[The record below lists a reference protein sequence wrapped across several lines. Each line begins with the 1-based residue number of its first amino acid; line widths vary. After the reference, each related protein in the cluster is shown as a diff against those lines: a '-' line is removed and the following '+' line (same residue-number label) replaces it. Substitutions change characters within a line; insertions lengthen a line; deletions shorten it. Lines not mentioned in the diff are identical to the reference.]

1 MVRDVRF
8 IASTPG
14 TLRLFLVSVVARLPL
29 AMFSIGL
36 LVHAE
41 HLTGSFAAAGVV
53 AGALAM
59 SQAIGGPLLGR
70 LVDRRGQTAVLLAG
84 GLVAAAALAAV
95 AALPV
100 GTPVGVLV
108 VLAAALGLAAPPV
121 GACMRA
127 LFPAVLSGQDALRAA
142 YAVEAAAVELTWVAG
157 PPLVLLAGTLWST
170 GAALGAAA
178 LVLMSATAVFAAHPA
193 SRAWHPTPDA
203 KRPRGGS
210 LRTPAM
216 RTLVLVLVAVGVL
229 FGATEVAVAV
239 AADALDASAAT
250 GPLLGLWGVG
260 SLAGGLVAARTG
272 GGARTGA
279 GLALLLAGLA
289 AGHLALAPAAGSVVA
304 LAALLPLAGAAIAP
318 TYATVFAMVDHA
330 APPGTVTEAFAWLS
344 TAIAIGGSAGVASA
358 GAVADAAGPAPAFA
372 LAAGAAGAAALTA
385 ARRAQTLSRPR
396 PAGIAAVQPEAVAE
410 TAAG

>member
-1 MVRDVRF
+1 MVRDMRS

-14 TLRLFLVSVVARLPL
+14 ALRLFLVSVVARLPL
-29 AMFSIGL
+29 AMLTIGL

-59 SQAIGGPLLGR
+59 SQALGSPLLGR

-84 GLVAAAALAAV
+84 GLVAASALAAV
-95 AALPV
+95 AVLPA
-100 GTPVGVLV
+100 GTPVGALV
-108 VLAAALGLAAPPV
+108 ALAAALGLATPPV
-121 GACMRA
+121 GACARA
-127 LFPAVLSGQDALRAA
+127 LLPAVLTDQDALRAA
-142 YAVEAAAVELTWVAG
+142 YAVDTAVVELTWVAG
-157 PPLVLLAGTLWST
+157 PPFVLLVGALWST
-170 GAALGAAA
+170 GAALGVAAA
-178 LVLMSATAVFAAHPA
+178 VLIVGTAVFAAHPA
-193 SRAWHPTPDA
+193 SRAWRPTPDA
-203 KRPRGGS
+203 RRPPGGS
-210 LRTPAM
+210 LGTPAM

-239 AADALDASAAT
+239 AADALNASAAT

-260 SLAGGLVAARTG
+260 SLVGGVVTARMG

-318 TYATVFAMVDHA
+318 AQATVFAMVEHA
-330 APPGTVTEAFAWLS
+330 APAGTVTEAFAWLS
-344 TAIAIGGSAGVASA
+344 TAIGIGASAGAASA
-358 GAVADAAGPAPAFA
+358 GAVADAAGAGPAFA

-385 ARRAQTLSRPR
+385 ARRAQTLSTPRRP
-396 PAGIAAVQPEAVAE
+396 GTAAVPPAAVAE
-410 TAAG
+410 PAAA

>member
-1 MVRDVRF
+1 MVRDVRS

-14 TLRLFLVSVVARLPL
+14 ALRLFLVSVVARLPL
-29 AMFSIGL
+29 AMISIGL

-59 SQAIGGPLLGR
+59 SQAIGSPLLGR
-70 LVDRRGQTAVLLAG
+70 LVDRRGQTTVLLAG
-84 GLVAAAALAAV
+84 GLVAAAALASV
-95 AALPV
+95 AALPA
-100 GTPVGVLV
+100 GTPIGALV
-108 VLAAALGLAAPPV
+108 ALAAVLGLANPPV

-127 LFPAVLSGQDALRAA
+127 LFPAVLSDQHALRAA

-157 PPLVLLAGTLWST
+157 PPFVLVVGALWST
-170 GAALGAAA
+170 GAALGTAAA
-178 LVLMSATAVFAAHPA
+178 VLMIATAVFAAHPA
-193 SRAWHPTPDA
+193 SRTWQPAPDA

-216 RTLVLVLVAVGVL
+216 RTLVLLLVAVGGL
-229 FGATEVAVAV
+229 FGATEVAIAA

-250 GPLLGLWGVG
+250 GPLFGLWGVG
-260 SLAGGLVAARTG
+260 SLVGGLVAARAG

-289 AGHLALAPAAGSVVA
+289 AGHLALAPAAGSIAA

-318 TYATVFAMVDHA
+318 THATVFAMVDHA

-344 TAIAIGGSAGVASA
+344 TAIGIGASA
-358 GAVADAAGPAPAFA
+358 GAACAGYVADAAGPASAFA
-372 LAAGAAGAAALTA
+372 LAAAAAGAAALTA
-385 ARRAQTLSRPR
+385 ARRAQTLSTPGRPG
-396 PAGIAAVQPEAVAE
+396 PAAAPPEAVAE
-410 TAAG
+410 PAAA

>member
-1 MVRDVRF
+1 MVLDMRT

-14 TLRLFLVSVVARLPL
+14 ALRLFLVSVVARLPL

-53 AGALAM
+53 VGALTM

-70 LVDRRGQTAVLLAG
+70 LVDRRGQTTVLLAG

-95 AALPV
+95 ATLPA

-108 VLAAALGLAAPPV
+108 ALAAALGLATPPV

-127 LFPAVLSGQDALRAA
+127 LFPAVLSDQHALRAA

-157 PPLVLLAGTLWST
+157 PPFVLLVGALWST
-170 GAALGAAA
+170 GAALGTAAA
-178 LVLMSATAVFAAHPA
+178 VLMIATAVFAAHPA
-193 SRAWHPTPDA
+193 SRAWHPAPDA
-203 KRPRGGS
+203 TRPRGGS

-260 SLAGGLVAARTG
+260 SLVGGLVAARTG

-318 TYATVFAMVDHA
+318 TYATVFAMVDRA

-344 TAIAIGGSAGVASA
+344 TAIAIGASAGVASA
-358 GAVADAAGPAPAFA
+358 GAVADAAGPAPTFA

-385 ARRAQTLSRPR
+385 ALRAQTLSRPR
-396 PAGIAAVQPEAVAE
+396 RAATAAVPPEALAE
-410 TAAG
+410 TAAA

>member
-1 MVRDVRF
+1 MVRDMRS

-14 TLRLFLVSVVARLPL
+14 ALRLFLVSVVARLPL
-29 AMFSIGL
+29 AMVSIGL
-36 LVHAE
+36 LIHAE

-59 SQAIGGPLLGR
+59 SQAVGSPLLGR
-70 LVDRRGQTAVLLAG
+70 LVDRRGQTTVLLAG
-84 GLVAAAALAAV
+84 GLVAASALAALAGLPAGTAV
-95 AALPV
+95 GALV
-100 GTPVGVLV
+100 A
-108 VLAAALGLAAPPV
+108 LAAALGLATPPV

-127 LFPAVLSGQDALRAA
+127 LFPAVLSDQHALRAA
-142 YAVEAAAVELTWVAG
+142 FAVEAAATELTWVAG
-157 PPLVLLAGTLWST
+157 PPFVLLVGVLWST
-170 GAALGAAA
+170 GAALGTAAA
-178 LVLMSATAVFAAHPA
+178 VLLIATAAFAAHPA
-193 SRAWHPTPDA
+193 SRAWRPAPDV

-216 RTLVLVLVAVGVL
+216 RTLVLVLVAVGAL
-229 FGATEVAVAV
+229 FGATEVAVPV

-260 SLAGGLVAARTG
+260 SLVGGLVAARAG

-289 AGHLALAPAAGSVVA
+289 AGHLALAPAAGSIAA

-318 TYATVFAMVDHA
+318 TQATVFAMVDHA
-330 APPGTVTEAFAWLS
+330 APPGAVTEAFAWLS
-344 TAIAIGGSAGVASA
+344 TAIGIGASA
-358 GAVADAAGPAPAFA
+358 GAASAGYVADAAGPAAAFA

-385 ARRAQTLSRPR
+385 ARRAQTLSTPGRP
-396 PAGIAAVQPEAVAE
+396 GTAAAAPEAVAE
-410 TAAG
+410 PVAA